1 MTTKKK
7 IYFFILTIFVIF
19 FAWGYYIFSIFNENN
34 KDLSA
39 DINNKNLSNTWNINQ
54 DITLSDLSKKNN
66 QTNTNKVYIHMPKFF
81 YERWFEIIKK
91 QLKTKN
97 IEVEYVL
104 YWSIWELNEFVFENW
119 ENYDIA
125 LVPDSTF
132 LSMWDKILD
141 FDFSNA
147 NIRSAFNSIFYDLFD
162 ENISIIP
169 YWIDPWI
176 SIVRDKVFWRSFDNI
191 DFKTIKRYILINWSK
206 NNLINFGFGK
216 DFISWTKRWI
226 DITYNY
232 SSLLFDALNAS
243 IDNNNLDYID
253 FALELWKDWIYKWFN
268 PYYFIRIYKSIKCDN
283 YYSSLCVFLKWKL
296 DIHLWYLSD
305 IDILSQQSSF
315 SKKDFIVYNSP
326 FFSEENYPTKLW
338 WFVINKN
345 SKNVNW
351 SVNFIQSYI
360 DMWTKWN
367 RLWNNNILSAF
378 NWVYS
383 KQIDKEIYNWI
394 RKFEKNFKNNNYNY
408 NIWDLLNNKF
418 IIDYVEWE
426 IANSLF
432 LEKLSNYF

>member
-39 DINNKNLSNTWNINQ
+39 DINNKNLSNTGNINQ

-81 YERWFEIIKK
+81 YERGFEIIKK

-104 YWSIWELNEFVFENW
+104 YGSIGELNEFVFENG

-132 LSMWDKILD
+132 LSMGDKILD

-169 YWIDPWI
+169 YGIDPGI

-191 DFKTIKRYILINWSK
+191 DFKTIKRYILINGSK

-216 DFISWTKRWI
+216 DFISGTKRGI

-253 FALELWKDWIYKWFN
+253 FALELGKDGIYKGFN

-283 YYSSLCVFLKWKL
+283 YYSSLCVFLKGKL
-296 DIHLWYLSD
+296 DIHLGYLSD

-326 FFSEENYPTKLW
+326 FLSEENYPTKLW
-338 WFVINKN
+338 GFVINKN
-345 SKNVNW
+345 SQNING

-360 DMWTKWN
+360 DMGTKGN
-367 RLWNNNILSAF
+367 RLGNNNILSAF
-378 NWVYS
+378 NGVYS
-383 KQIDKEIYNWI
+383 KQIDKEIYNGI

-408 NIWDLLNNKF
+408 NIGDLLNNKF
-418 IIDYVEWE
+418 IIDYVEGE